1 MKKSTIITSIVVLSL
16 VAGVSYFLFSHHR
29 QPEYA
34 WRTARIQRGDVTT
47 LVTATGSVSALTT
60 VQVGAQVNG
69 IIASIKVDFNSVVKN
84 GQVIAIL
91 DTTFLVASRDDAAA
105 NVEKASV
112 QLAQFK
118 REYDRIQKLYK
129 QDVDTRVDY
138 DLALANVEIAKAN
151 LNSAVAQLNRA
162 KINLQYAT
170 IRAPISGTVISRNV
184 DVGQMVISSFN
195 SPTLF
200 TIANDLAKMQV
211 QANIDEA
218 DIGQVRVG
226 ESVAFSVDAYPD
238 EVFYGKVEQI
248 RLQPVVLQNVV
259 NYVVIID
266 VPNPD
271 LKLMPGLTAN
281 IDVKVQEH
289 KDVLKVPMGALH
301 FTPPEEFKS
310 FPDSIQNKKSEVVK
324 SDLEG
329 NIKLPSKNQT
339 GVLWVVEDHSLRPE
353 TVITGISDGT
363 FIEVGGNIKVGDLV
377 ALGLNREA
385 AASSPTA
392 QNPFMPKMPTR
403 PRTR

>member
-1 MKKSTIITSIVVLSL
+1 MKRSTIIILVIILS
-16 VAGVSYFLFSHHR
+16 AGAGGSYFLFSR
-29 QPEYA
+29 NKNQAYF
-34 WRTARIQRGDVTT
+34 WRTAKIEKGDITS

-69 IIASIKVDFNSVVKN
+69 TIASILVDFNSVVKK

-105 NVEKASV
+105 NVEKAKA
-112 QLAQFK
+112 QLIQYK
-118 REYDRIQKLYK
+118 REYARIQKLFNEK
-129 QDVDTRVDY
+129 VDTQVDY
-138 DLALANVEIAKAN
+138 DLALTNVELGKAN
-151 LNSAVAQLNRA
+151 LNSALAQLSRA

-170 IRAPISGTVISRNV
+170 IKAPISGTVISRNV

-200 TIANDLAKMQV
+200 SIANDLTKMEV

-226 ESVAFSVDAYPD
+226 ESVTFTVDAYPD
-238 EVFYGKVEQI
+238 EVFYGHVQQI

-259 NYVVIID
+259 NYVVIIE

-301 FTPPEEFKS
+301 FVPPAEFTNMS
-310 FPDSIQNKKSEVVK
+310 DSTRVRNLKNENSENHVKVV
-324 SDLEG
+324 SR
-329 NIKLPSKNQT
+329 IQT
-339 GVLWVVEDHSLRPE
+339 GTLWIVENNTLRPE
-353 TVITGISDGT
+353 QVVTGISDGT
-363 FIEVGGNIKVGDLV
+363 FIEIQGNIRKGDVV
-377 ALGLNREA
+377 AMGINHDVT
-385 AASSPTA
+385 SNSPTS
-392 QNPFMPKMPTR
+392 QNPFMPKMTTR
-403 PRTR
+403 PRSR